1 MTRVGLRELL
11 EQLMAGDIGTGRC
24 LFSYYVLILLIV
36 GYNLM
41 LFILL
46 CNLSCR
52 ST

>member
-1 MTRVGLRELL
+1 MTRVSLRDLL
-11 EQLMAGDIGTGRC
+11 EQLIAEDIGTGRC
-24 LFSYYVLILLIV
+24 RFSSYVLILLIV